1 MIVTTQFRPSRDG
14 FAFANTWKDVLFGAV
29 PVRGRCG
36 GMAFAA
42 RDYHDVGESIPTERA
57 LPAHDSALA
66 RLIWRRQLASV
77 FAGMGYNLWRFT
89 QMTYRPA
96 AGRRGVSALT
106 RREIGRVLDSLAGG
120 RPVPLG
126 LINAFDLKHLGRNHQ
141 VLAYAAEL
149 TPTHALIRIYDPNF
163 PLRDDVVLEIER
175 EGTGPVIEKVGER
188 RIVWRGMFAEKYSPI
203 PRAQTGATTLEEH
216 APGDG
221 AVLLVSALAIVVA
234 LGTLRWVFGR
244 RRY

>member
-1 MIVTTQFRPSRDG
+1 MKYTTEFRPTLHG
-14 FAFANTWKDVLFGAV
+14 FGFANTWRDVLLGAV

-42 RDYHDVGESIPTERA
+42 LDYFDAREAVPEERE
-57 LPAHDSALA
+57 LPPYDSALA

-77 FAGMGYNLWRFT
+77 FAGSGYNLWRFVEL
-89 QMTYRPA
+89 TYRPA
-96 AGRRGVSALT
+96 DGPRGGSALT
-106 RREIGRVLDSLAGG
+106 RREIGRVLDLLAGG

-126 LINAFDLKHLGRNHQ
+126 LISAFDLRHMGRNHQ

-149 TPTHALIRIYDPNF
+149 TPTQALIRIYDPNH
-163 PLRDDVVLEIER
+163 PLRDDAVLEVSRTDGGPIIER
-175 EGTGPVIEKVGER
+175 VGER
-188 RIVWRGMFAEKYSPI
+188 RIEWRGMFAEKYAPI
-203 PRAQTGATTLEEH
+203 PRVGSATTLEEH

-221 AVLLVSALAIVVA
+221 AVLLAGVLGVVA
-234 LGTLRWVFGR
+234 AVGLLRWMFGR